1 MSSPPINPVAGIIK
15 TPPRSSK
22 KYMRS
27 PSRSPLQSPL
37 QTGNPNPFIKNQNPF
52 IKNQNPLAIQNV
64 FGFSLLPFNRYND
77 KDVII
82 GNRIDGLGMTK
93 EEVERLKRSIE
104 NDGPAK
110 KKQKKSKKM
119 QVILPEITPIS
130 SNKTRRGKRPVGR
143 PKSDAKPRGRP
154 PATKKSGGKRTRK
167 QFKKH
172 KKSRKSKNKN

>member
-1 MSSPPINPVAGIIK
+1 MSSPQINPVAEIIK
-15 TPPRSSK
+15 TSPRSSNK
-22 KYMRS
+22 RMRS
-27 PSRSPLQSPL
+27 PSRTPLPSPL
-37 QTGNPNPFIKNQNPF
+37 QTGYP
-52 IKNQNPLAIQNV
+52 NPLAIQNV
-64 FGFSLLPFNRYND
+64 ISFSSLPFNRN
-77 KDVII
+77 KDPNVII
-82 GNRIDGLGMTK
+82 GNLVDDLGMTD